1 MKTYIKNGKKFI
13 VNDELYSKLKKNRIY
28 EANVSSNPANPN
40 TGNIANPINS
50 QNNNQQN
57 TQNEVQ
63 NAPQNQQNQEVIN
76 NEVYNKIVNVVET
89 KLSDKFN
96 GDFIKSKYGYQ
107 GDVVRNYISHLFNC
121 LKTNRDEIIS
131 MLNEQGITPKNAVV
145 TIVDWYI
152 KDDLKMKIV
161 L

>member
-1 MKTYIKNGKKFI
+1 MGVIYWQSIITKTKTF
-13 VNDELYSKLKKNRIY
+13 
-28 EANVSSNPANPN
+28 
-40 TGNIANPINS
+40 
-50 QNNNQQN
+50 
-57 TQNEVQ
+57 QNEVQ

-152 KDDLKMKIV
+152 KDDLNNENSSIATRLGAYNAKELYTKLIIH
-161 L
+161 